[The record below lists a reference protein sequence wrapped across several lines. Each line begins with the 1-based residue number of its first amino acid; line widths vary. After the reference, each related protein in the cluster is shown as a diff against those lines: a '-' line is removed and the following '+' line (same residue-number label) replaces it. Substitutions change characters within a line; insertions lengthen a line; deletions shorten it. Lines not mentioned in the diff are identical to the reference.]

1 MDRKYYVMGGSIIGV
16 ILVLLLSVLILGS
29 CTKKNSYS
37 KIEKKLVKAAEK
49 YIENGDAT
57 VIEGSQLIVSDTQ
70 LTDAGYL
77 KSLDKLK
84 NDNCSASVTI
94 MNNSGV
100 YNYIPNLV
108 CTNYTSSTLRQKIID
123 DNLTNKEDGLYAVNG
138 EYIFKGKE
146 PKNHLRFAGQD
157 WLIIKIDY
165 SGNIKLINSKRAE
178 SLAQWDDKFNENT
191 NNSYGEN
198 DYETSSIRRM
208 LADRYKDFSN
218 SVKKHLIPFSAC
230 IGARDGL
237 DLTINENIDCAKTVD
252 NEYLSLMNM
261 SDYALASYD
270 KDCTDM
276 LAGSCMNY
284 NYFRNYIEESWTLN
298 VLSDSTFEVILLSG
312 TQLRAVKANESHK
325 YHDVVYISGN
335 ELYVEG
341 DGSVDNPYTIK

>member
-16 ILVLLLSVLILGS
+16 VLVLLISVFILGS
-29 CTKKNSYS
+29 CSKKNSYD
-37 KIEKKLVKAAEK
+37 KVEKKLVKAAEK
-49 YIENGDAT
+49 CVDNGDVT
-57 VIEGSQLIVSDTQ
+57 VPEGGQMIVSDSQ
-70 LTDAGYL
+70 LTELGYI

-84 NDNCSASVTI
+84 NDNCSGTVTI

-108 CTNYTSSTLRQKIID
+108 CTNYSTSTLKQRIID
-123 DNLTNKEDGLYAVNG
+123 DNLTTKEDGLYAVNG

-146 PKNHLRFAGQD
+146 PNNHLKFAGQD

-165 SGNIKLINSKRAE
+165 NGNIKLINSKRADTV
-178 SLAQWDDKFNENT
+178 AQWDDKFNENT

-198 DYETSSIRRM
+198 DYETSALRRT
-208 LADRYKDFSN
+208 LSVRYNAFSD

-230 IGARDGL
+230 VGARDAM
-237 DLTINENIDCAKTVD
+237 DLTINDDIDCSKKVD
-252 NEYLSLMNM
+252 NEYLSVMNM

-298 VLSDSTFEVILLSG
+298 TLSDSTFEVILLTG
-312 TQLRAVKANESHK
+312 PKLQAVKAYETHK
-325 YHDVVYISGN
+325 YHDVVYISGD
-335 ELYVEG
+335 ELYVDG